1 MSCCVCVSVCV
12 CVFTCVSVC
21 VCVCENSA
29 FLGGGRG
36 VFSAVVIAFYFLCVH
51 VFILNVCSLIDLCVM
66 ALMECVCVCAH
77 VRAHTHMW
85 CFLACIYLH
94 VALRYIYIYLNF
106 NMPRY
111 VVEWELQVRQ

>member
-1 MSCCVCVSVCV
+1 MCV

-21 VCVCENSA
+21 VCENSV

-66 ALMECVCVCAH
+66 ALMECVCVCVR

-85 CFLACIYLH
+85 WGGGISWH
-94 VALRYIYIYLNF
+94 VYVCMLRSDIFMYI
-106 NMPRY
+106 
-111 VVEWELQVRQ
+111 

>member
-1 MSCCVCVSVCV
+1 MSCECVCV

-21 VCVCENSA
+21 VCENSV

-66 ALMECVCVCAH
+66 ALMECVCVCVCACARTRTCGG
-77 VRAHTHMW
+77 VGV
-85 CFLACIYLH
+85 FLGMYMSACCVQIYLC
-94 VALRYIYIYLNF
+94 IF
-106 NMPRY
+106 KF
-111 VVEWELQVRQ
+111 

>member
-1 MSCCVCVSVCV
+1 MCVSVCV

-21 VCVCENSA
+21 VCENSV

-66 ALMECVCVCAH
+66 ALMECVCVCA
-77 VRAHTHMW
+77 RAHAHVVGW
-85 CFLACIYLH
+85 GYFLACICLH
-94 VALRYIYIYLNF
+94 VAFRYIYVYLNF